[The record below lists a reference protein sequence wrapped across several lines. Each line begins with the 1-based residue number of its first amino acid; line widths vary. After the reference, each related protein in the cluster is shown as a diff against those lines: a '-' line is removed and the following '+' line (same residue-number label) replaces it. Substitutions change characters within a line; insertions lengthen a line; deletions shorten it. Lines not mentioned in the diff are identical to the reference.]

1 MVLNERFYSV
11 DNKGRTLNDKKQPI
25 SNTMPGW
32 KPGYIGYYYNLQNG
46 KDDDNA
52 RRVWVRKFD
61 DFNYKDKFED
71 AVKAKG
77 SAAELA
83 YKYNIMPFDSK
94 EQSRVDWLSLDSWYN
109 EHNFFYVTGLP
120 KYEDKI
126 VAFQLRISNHWVNPV
141 QWLRSHMK
149 RSITGKANGKPQMA
163 QFGLNL
169 MVGRGELNRKTQQ
182 DTNINDYDEIQMYN
196 KYGMTLYECDL
207 DLNDKTDEQ
216 KKMIA
221 TFLTNVGKGTPF
233 TISFKELEYM
243 FGKFPMPSE
252 YGGFEYD
259 PINFSQRPAIKNR
272 NGNPYPWKEKI
283 EQQAKTIKLSDL
295 IELTSTGEVKNIDGT
310 TYTFFKYGNEYLA
323 YDNQSEKV
331 YKRQVRRGVPTDKV
345 LKNEE
350 YEVLMEN
357 IMKFT
362 NDDLI
367 YMINECVR
375 KIKRGLI

>member
-1 MVLNERFYSV
+1 MTLNERFYSV

-25 SNTMPGW
+25 SDTMPGW

-52 RRVWVRKFD
+52 RRVWVKKFD
-61 DFNYKDKFED
+61 EFNYKDKFED

-120 KYEDKI
+120 KYENKV

-149 RSITGKANGKPQMA
+149 RTINGKNGGKPQMA

-169 MVGRGELNRKTQQ
+169 MVGRQELSQKSQQ
-182 DTNINDYDEIQMYN
+182 DANINDYDEIQMYN

-207 DLNDKTDEQ
+207 DMTDKTEEQ
-216 KKMIA
+216 KQKIDA
-221 TFLTNVGKGTPF
+221 FLTNVGKGTPF

-252 YGGFEYD
+252 HGGFEYD
-259 PINFSQRPAIKNR
+259 PINFTQRQAIKNR
-272 NGNPYPWKEKI
+272 NGKPYPWKEKYI
-283 EQQAKTIKLSDL
+283 PQTKTIKLSDL
-295 IELTSTGEVKNIDGT
+295 IELTSTGETKNIDGV
-310 TYTFFKYGNEYLA
+310 TYTFFKYGDEYLA
-323 YDNQSEKV
+323 YDIQNDKV
-331 YKRQVRRGVPTDKV
+331 YKRQVKRGVPTDKV
-345 LKNEE
+345 LTNEE

-357 IMKFT
+357 IMKLT
-362 NDDLI
+362 HNDLI

-375 KIKRGLI
+375 KIKRGLN